1 MEKPTID
8 PDIVLDLK
16 GEMCPVP
23 LMKTMVTMKRL
34 KEGQVLAV
42 ITNHVPSTRTIP
54 ENMQKSGYQVFGVED
69 LGEHTFKI
77 LIRR

>member
-1 MEKPTID
+1 MEKTTPE
-8 PDIVLDLK
+8 PDVILDLK

-23 LMKTMVTMKRL
+23 LMNTMVTMKRL

-54 ENMQKSGYQVFGVED
+54 ENMQKSGYQVLGIED